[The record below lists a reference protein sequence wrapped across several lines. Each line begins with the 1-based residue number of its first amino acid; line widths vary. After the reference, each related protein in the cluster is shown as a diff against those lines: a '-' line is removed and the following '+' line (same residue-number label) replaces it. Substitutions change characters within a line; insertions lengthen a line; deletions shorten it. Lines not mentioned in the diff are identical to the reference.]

1 MPDSENR
8 ILTQTGL
15 NRLRHGFASVL
26 LGLVAGC
33 QPPGTQIP
41 TSSAITGVPPLL
53 TPIQAQVTDTEG
65 KALAGIRLQLRHPL
79 LTTIERATDAGG
91 KAELPGLKTGI
102 SYLLTLTWSGIVPR
116 QLVVELPAAPP
127 ESGLITNQI
136 TTQTTGLR
144 LRLVLERAG
153 FARSGTISDS
163 SGKPVVGAVIAAGN
177 RSVESGSDG
186 RYSLVLSSQPGE
198 ITAFRQGYTGC
209 SPQSGG
215 CRLTALGTSLR
226 LRTPLSHRPL
236 GLDPA
241 AFASQSASLLKD
253 SSSAGYTLLAWPG
266 EALDPGRDT
275 LWLAAPQQKLSAEE
289 ITAIQTFV
297 HAGGKLVVN
306 SEWAGFGASAPESLN
321 SLLAAFGLAPGGDSL
336 HQAQKLAI
344 SLFESS
350 HPLLAGIRLLQLY
363 RSGSIRLLLPDQA
376 RLLAYSPADGF
387 RIAAIGGE
395 GVLGFA
401 LAGKGKVVVLG
412 DASLWLETDSDGN
425 GIANYREAD
434 NARLWRNV
442 LAW

>member
-1 MPDSENR
+1 M
-8 ILTQTGL
+8 T
-15 NRLRHGFASVL
+15 
-26 LGLVAGC
+26 
-33 QPPGTQIP
+33 
-41 TSSAITGVPPLL
+41 PLL

-79 LTTIERATDAGG
+79 LAPIERSTDANG

-102 SYLLTLTWSGIVPR
+102 SYLLTLTGSGIVPR
-116 QLVVELPAAPP
+116 QLVVELPAETP
-127 ESGLITNQI
+127 ESGQNTRLITNQI
-136 TTQTTGLR
+136 PNQITSLITSQSTGLR

-153 FARSGTISDS
+153 FARNGTISDS
-163 SGKPVVGAVIAAGN
+163 SGKPVAGAVIAAGN

-198 ITAFRQGYTGC
+198 VTAFRQGYAGC
-209 SPQSGG
+209 SPQSDG
-215 CRLTALGTSLR
+215 CRLTAIGTSLR
-226 LRTPLSHRPL
+226 LRTPASHRPL

-442 LAW
+442 LGW